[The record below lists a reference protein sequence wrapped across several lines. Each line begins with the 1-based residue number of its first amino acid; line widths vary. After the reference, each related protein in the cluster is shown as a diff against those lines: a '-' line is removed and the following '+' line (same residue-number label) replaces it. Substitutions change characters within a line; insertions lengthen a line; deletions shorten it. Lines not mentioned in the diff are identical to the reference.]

1 MLLLINY
8 CILYAVQCHSC
19 GAAIQMTQMKVSIGT
34 ITHKLTRSQR
44 LHFKCISA
52 FKVKKISS
60 VLLLIN
66 FYLSSWPL
74 NNFFIPC
81 FDLAY
86 PSILINTLLYI
97 NCFCLDF
104 QHFEQLWSRS
114 DKVPKPL
121 IMWVTGFESSSCQ
134 SWKWRNAFRY
144 CLNEL
149 PHSLKPAD
157 HRWVKLFINVLFY
170 IDAYF
175 NLW

>member
-1 MLLLINY
+1 MLCSVTAVVLLFRWLRWKYLSVLSHTN
-8 CILYAVQCHSC
+8 LHVLS
-19 GAAIQMTQMKVSIGT
+19 GSGDF
-34 ITHKLTRSQR
+34 
-44 LHFKCISA
+44 LHFKCTDT

-81 FDLAY
+81 FDLAD

-114 DKVPKPL
+114 DIVPKPL